1 MNTPE
6 RLRFLREK
14 AGYSQQTMAD
24 MLNIGRTTYVKYE
37 TGDSKPTR
45 KLAEIAAI
53 FNVSVDF
60 ILGNELN
67 QNRNIVQTNEI
78 YTKEEREIIKKYRQ
92 LDTDGKNLIKVMLN
106 TRLEQLE
113 KNSKAETI

>member
-67 QNRNIVQTNEI
+67 QNRNIIQTNEI

-92 LDTDGKNLIKVMLN
+92 LDTDGKNLIAAIIDERIAQLKLQSKN
-106 TRLEQLE
+106 T
-113 KNSKAETI
+113 T